1 MRSSIVLGCWFLV
14 LGSLCAGAER
24 FVVTAP
30 PHFCCPPAATKN
42 EEPRTKNVPLC
53 VKVSGID
60 TDVETLEKECYRAWS
75 WPGGTQAS
83 LEQHLREHGVSE
95 FEGLP
100 LESLKKIHA
109 AIHERELRSRPPIRA
124 DPQSTTKNH
133 EPRTPNPCPGGVCP
147 SPGAYR
153 PTRWRLFR

>member
-1 MRSSIVLGCWFLV
+1 MRIVLGGLFLV

-30 PHFCCPPAATKN
+30 PHFCCPPAVTKN
-42 EEPRTKNVPLC
+42 EEPRTNNAPLC

-95 FEGLP
+95 FERLP

-109 AIHERELRSRPPIRA
+109 AIHERELRSRPVSAQP
-124 DPQSTTKNH
+124 TTKNQQ
-133 EPRTPNPCPGGVCP
+133 PRTLSPCPGGVCP
-147 SPGAYR
+147 A
-153 PTRWRLFR
+153 PTYTRQSQRFRLFWTK